1 MPARQTAVIEH
12 TPGVPNDPWPSQRRC
27 FAIGGSKPRQVR
39 HRRAALCDP
48 SGSQD
53 RHRWFC
59 RSRGTDAPGTPGLPL
74 GSGTLPRQ
82 RVGPASGAAKSLHWR
97 SRSGSFDSRLS
108 LPGCSLSDHR
118 RQPDHRRIVSGSR
131 LWRKNI
137 GHRILHVARPL
148 DGVSA
153 PSISRMQATRTELRK
168 RPCFMTKAR
177 SLQR

>member
-1 MPARQTAVIEH
+1 MRQRHGRSAIE
-12 TPGVPNDPWPSQRRC
+12 
-27 FAIGGSKPRQVR
+27 GSKPCRVR
-39 HRRAALCDP
+39 RRPAALYDP
-48 SGSQD
+48 SGSLGT
-53 RHRWFC
+53 RRRFA
-59 RSRGTDAPGTPGLPL
+59 RLRGRDAPAEILASPL
-74 GSGTLPRQ
+74 GIGALPRQ

-177 SLQR
+177 S